1 MKANAGTLNDYL
13 QAIHENHADHSE
25 TPPQLMGMVNQ
36 MDKIFQE
43 EVFAHDLDMHP
54 YALLLA
60 MNSYTMLLNAVGQ
73 ALSGHTVAVF
83 PVVRTA
89 LESACYAFLISQDE
103 SLGEVWFNRHT
114 SESAHQK
121 CRRNFTVKKAC
132 DELCSSSPEMAEYVM
147 AHYNAAIDYGAH
159 PNLKAVL
166 NHLSDIGEVDSKYH
180 GFELTGVYGRNS
192 WQVNYALLVCTE
204 VGQAIAFL
212 FAMSAVKHPL
222 VNDRLEIFTGWLE
235 DKARIADELNG
246 KPIDYSGP
254 MYSSV
259 IPPI

>member
-13 QAIHENHADHSE
+13 QAILENYTDHSE
-25 TPPQLMGMVNQ
+25 TPPQLMGMVLQ
-36 MDKIFQE
+36 MDQIFQE
-43 EVFAHDLDMHP
+43 EIFGHDLEMHP

-89 LESACYAFLISQDE
+89 LESACYAYLISQDE
-103 SLGEVWFNRHT
+103 ALGDIWANRHK
-114 SESAHQK
+114 SEKALQK
-121 CRRNFTVKKAC
+121 CRRELTVKKAC
-132 DELCSSSPEMAEYVM
+132 DALVSLSPQMAENVM

-159 PNLKAVL
+159 PNRKAVF
-166 NHLSDIGEVDSKYH
+166 NHLSDIGEVDSKFH
-180 GFELTGVYGRNS
+180 GFELTGVYGPNS
-192 WQVNYALLVCTE
+192 WQVNYALLACTE

-212 FAMSAVKHPL
+212 IAASADKHPL
-222 VNDRLEIFTGWLE
+222 VYERLEVFTNWLE
-235 DKARIADELNG
+235 DKNRIADELNG

>member
-1 MKANAGTLNDYL
+1 M
-13 QAIHENHADHSE
+13 E
-25 TPPQLMGMVNQ
+25 MVFR
-36 MDKIFQE
+36 MDKIFHE

-89 LESACYAFLISQDE
+89 LESACYAYLISQDE
-103 SLGEVWFNRHT
+103 ALGEVWFNRHT
-114 SESAHQK
+114 SESALQK
-121 CRRNFTVKKAC
+121 CRRTFTVKKAC
-132 DELCSSSPEMAEYVM
+132 DELCFFSPEMAEYVM

-159 PNLKAVL
+159 PNLKSVI
-166 NHLSDIGEVDSKYH
+166 NHLSDIGEVDSNYH
-180 GFELTGVYGRNS
+180 GFEFTGVYGRNS
-192 WQVNYALLVCTE
+192 WQVNHALLVCTE

-212 FAMSAVKHPL
+212 CAVSATKHPL
-222 VNDRLEIFTGWLE
+222 VNDRLDVFKDWLE
-235 DKARIADELNG
+235 DKVRIADELNG
-246 KPIDYSGP
+246 EPIDYSGP

-259 IPPI
+259 IPSN